1 MGDEQVLAALGCY
14 PNPNSVSMQRSP
26 HVVHHA
32 ASQATHA
39 HETRVALTILISG
52 RPGPCAES
60 AYPSDRADERERSIL
75 PVRPRPLVPLVC
87 FWGAVVTGEKKSD
100 RVLRTWCRVLRT
112 CFTPRVYERHGA
124 ELPLS
129 MRRRLAII
137 TQVDTLA
144 VRAAV
149 AGVSRHLP
157 TVAGT
162 IWQA

>member
-1 MGDEQVLAALGCY
+1 M
-14 PNPNSVSMQRSP
+14 
-26 HVVHHA
+26 
-32 ASQATHA
+32 
-39 HETRVALTILISG
+39 
-52 RPGPCAES
+52 
-60 AYPSDRADERERSIL
+60 
-75 PVRPRPLVPLVC
+75 PLVC
-87 FWGAVVTGEKKSD
+87 LCGVSAEVVTGEKKSD
-100 RVLRTWCRVLRT
+100 RVLRTWCRVFRT
-112 CFTPRVYERHGA
+112 WFTPRVYERHGA